1 MKKLYF
7 IIILFSF
14 FACDLENPWPIDTD
28 VQDVS
33 GAPQIKHTVTYVIS
47 GNAPM
52 ITSDIIEDEYYYGLE
67 DGINYTKTF
76 QISTTSYSPD
86 YTASFTAQKQT
97 SDTTTLSGSI
107 AVDGA
112 TVASDLT
119 NSESGIIN
127 LSFVITD
134 SF

>member
-14 FACDLENPWPIDTD
+14 FSCDLENPWPVGTD

-33 GAPQIKHTVTYVIS
+33 GSPQIEHTVTYVIS

-52 ITSDIIEDEYYYGLE
+52 ITSDIIEDEYYYGLGE
-67 DGINYTKTF
+67 GVNYTKTF

-86 YTASFTAQKQT
+86 YIASFAAQKRT
-97 SDTTTLSGSI
+97 SDAYTLTGQITIDGTEKASQTTTSANGDISVSF
-107 AVDGA
+107 AVHD
-112 TVASDLT
+112 
-119 NSESGIIN
+119 E
-127 LSFVITD
+127 F
-134 SF
+134 